1 MSYHFWDYVMG
12 ARGHA
17 VLQNSILKRE
27 AHIPGLVKTTFSS
40 ESSGGRWQE
49 ESAEKVTRVD
59 DTNPSNVPLSSK
71 PNSLAMA

>member
-1 MSYHFWDYVMG
+1 MPYHFWDYVMG
-12 ARGHA
+12 ARGHT
-17 VLQNSILKRE
+17 VPQNSILKRE

-59 DTNPSNVPLSSK
+59 DTNPSNVPSDQNPIL
-71 PNSLAMA
+71 